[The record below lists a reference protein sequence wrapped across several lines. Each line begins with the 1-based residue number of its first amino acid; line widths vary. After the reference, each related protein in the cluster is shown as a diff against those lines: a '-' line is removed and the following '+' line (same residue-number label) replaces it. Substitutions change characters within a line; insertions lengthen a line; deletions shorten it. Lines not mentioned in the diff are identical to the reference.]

1 MIILRVKKMLAILAS
16 LVAVGYGHAD
26 SDVSRDALSCS
37 AIAYVSTLIPPDSL
51 VEITKI
57 PSDYIE
63 QFYGSMSMMEQV
75 FHAVY
80 VANQSNNGDL
90 PTNRELRSIRD
101 VELMRLSLFYEQN
114 PESLH
119 DLYLRCDAWGN
130 ALSAF
135 LESNSQELTGS
146 DEEAIALFLKA
157 PTFNPELTFNANQR
171 GLGQLLSDSAFGA
184 YLETRSETQ

>member
-157 PTFNPELTFNANQR
+157 PTFNPELTFNADQR

>member
-1 MIILRVKKMLAILAS
+1 MIITRVKKIVVILAS
-16 LVAVGYGHAD
+16 LVVVGYCHAD
-26 SDVSRDALSCS
+26 GDVSRDALSCS
-37 AIAYVSTLIPPDSL
+37 AIAYASTLIPPDSL

-63 QFYGSMSMMEQV
+63 QFYGSMTMMEQV
-75 FHAVY
+75 FNAVY
-80 VANQSNNGDL
+80 VANRSNNADL
-90 PTNRELRSIRD
+90 PTNREIGSMRD
-101 VELMRLSLFYEQN
+101 TELMRLSVVYEQN
-114 PESLH
+114 AKLIH

-157 PTFNPELTFNANQR
+157 PSFNPELTFNASQR
-171 GLGQLLSDSAFGA
+171 GLGQRLSDSAFET
-184 YLETRSETQ
+184 YLEARPETQ

>member
-57 PSDYIE
+57 PSDIIE
-63 QFYGSMSMMEQV
+63 QFYGSMRMMEQV

-80 VANQSNNGDL
+80 VANQPNKEGL

-101 VELMRLSLFYEQN
+101 AELVRLSVVYEQN
-114 PESLH
+114 AESLH
-119 DLYLRCDAWGN
+119 DLYLQCDSWGN

-135 LESNSQELTGS
+135 LESNSRELTGS

-157 PTFNPELTFNANQR
+157 PSFNPELTFNANQR
-171 GLGQLLSDSAFGA
+171 GLGQLLSDSAFAA
-184 YLETRSETQ
+184 YLEARPQTQ

>member
-1 MIILRVKKMLAILAS
+1 MIITRVQKILAILTG
-16 LVAVGYGHAD
+16 LIAVGHCYAD
-26 SDVSRDALSCS
+26 SNVSRNALSCS

-51 VEITKI
+51 TEITKI
-57 PSDYIE
+57 PTDYIE
-63 QFYGSMSMMEQV
+63 QFYGSMNMMEQV

-80 VANQSNNGDL
+80 VANQPNKEGL

-101 VELMRLSLFYEQN
+101 AELMRLSVVYEQN
-114 PESLH
+114 AELIH
-119 DLYLRCDAWGN
+119 KLYLRCDAWGN

-146 DEEAIALFLKA
+146 EEEAIALFLKA
-157 PTFNPELTFNANQR
+157 PSFNPELTFNANQR

-184 YLETRSETQ
+184 YLEARPETQ

>member
-80 VANQSNNGDL
+80 VANQSNNEDL

-101 VELMRLSLFYEQN
+101 AEHIRLSVVYEQN
-114 PESLH
+114 AESLH

-157 PTFNPELTFNANQR
+157 PTFNPELTFNADQR

>member
-1 MIILRVKKMLAILAS
+1 LIILRVKKMLAILAS

-80 VANQSNNGDL
+80 VANQSNNEDL

-101 VELMRLSLFYEQN
+101 AELIRLSVVYEQN
-114 PESLH
+114 AESLH

-157 PTFNPELTFNANQR
+157 PTFNPELTFNADQR

>member
-1 MIILRVKKMLAILAS
+1 MIIAHVKKIVIILAS
-16 LVAVGYGHAD
+16 LGVVGYCHAD
-26 SDVSRDALSCS
+26 GNVSRDALSCS
-37 AIAYVSTLIPPDSL
+37 AIAYASTLIPQDSL

-63 QFYGSMSMMEQV
+63 QFYGSMNMMEQV

-80 VANQSNNGDL
+80 VANQPNKEDL

-101 VELMRLSLFYEQN
+101 TELMRLSVVYAQN
-114 PESLH
+114 AELMH

-135 LESNSQELTGS
+135 LESNSQELAGS
-146 DEEAIALFLKA
+146 EKEAIALFLKA
-157 PTFNPELTFNANQR
+157 PSFNAELTFNASQR
-171 GLGQLLSDSAFGA
+171 GLGQRLSDSAFET
-184 YLETRSETQ
+184 YLEARPETQ

>member
-101 VELMRLSLFYEQN
+101 AELMRLSVVYEQN
-114 PESLH
+114 AESLH

-157 PTFNPELTFNANQR
+157 PTFNSELTFNADQR

>member
-1 MIILRVKKMLAILAS
+1 MIITRVKKIVVILAS
-16 LVAVGYGHAD
+16 LVVVGYCHAD
-26 SDVSRDALSCS
+26 GDVSRDALSCS
-37 AIAYVSTLIPPDSL
+37 AITYASTLIPPDSL

-63 QFYGSMSMMEQV
+63 QFYGSMNMMEQV
-75 FHAVY
+75 FNAVY
-80 VANQSNNGDL
+80 VANRSTNGDL
-90 PTNRELRSIRD
+90 PTNREIGSMRD
-101 VELMRLSLFYEQN
+101 TELMRLSVVYEQN
-114 PESLH
+114 AELIH

-157 PTFNPELTFNANQR
+157 PSFNPELTFNASQR
-171 GLGQLLSDSAFGA
+171 GLGQPLSDSAFGT
-184 YLETRSETQ
+184 YLEVRPATQ